1 MSDLVDIFKKALR
14 NEVKARAFYRLAS
27 EVTHNDETRM
37 LFIELAGF
45 EENHAAELVKMAQH
59 VRFAEGWDPEG
70 YLDDLESHTHASVS
84 DHELSAVLNGDL
96 GTVLEIARQMEQDS
110 MSAYRSLADGADHDQ
125 ARAYFTKLAEQESGH
140 LLEVERMALAL
151 TMSDAD
157 RAAL

>member
-37 LFIELAGF
+37 LFIDLAGF
-45 EENHAAELVKMAQH
+45 EENHATELVKMAQH
-59 VRFAEGWDPEG
+59 VRFEEEWDPEG
-70 YLDDLESHTHASVS
+70 YLDDLESNTHASVA
-84 DHELSAVLNGDL
+84 DHELTAVLNGDM

-110 MSAYRSLADGADHDQ
+110 MDAYRSLADGTDHDT

-140 LLEVERMALAL
+140 LMEVERRALAL
-151 TMSDAD
+151 TMPDSD